1 MKRLLYKILPACL
14 LAIGLQGCDDETR
27 YNPLPEAVP
36 LTMTVSGQAFAMGE
50 HLRVDIEVN
59 KDAEGNEV
67 TPNED
72 FDIYFT
78 AKTGSEDA
86 SDLFD
91 PFSNIVT
98 FPKGEK
104 KIQVDFP
111 VKKEG
116 LKGHKN
122 LNFVAFAR
130 GYKMAHSSA
139 VIKVSDYYRITMSL
153 QNNLDNVVLDGGKCV
168 LMAKIDKPRSI
179 PIRIT
184 ITPKEDE
191 RDFFTDLPASL
202 IIPAGASSVK
212 SDEITLGLNGDA
224 IKSKELTLSFESSS
238 KDNPMTEETM
248 AITLKGIDDPDLYDP
263 TKVYAN
269 PEQIFVSS
277 TNKDAVMKWDWGKTA
292 PYCEMK
298 ADDMHP
304 TTDLADWKLLNA
316 VEFHR
321 IGSSYWGG
329 AVNEAKTPWSMSD
342 TNDKPSQLCQAVD
355 NAKFSKITEEGI
367 LKMWA
372 EYGDFAWTNVS
383 GRSTYGAAG
392 YYSCN
397 FDKNNTAAPQFVRI
411 YPGIRVEFRVR
422 LGGVRDGFIPWIAL
436 KDPKDGYRF
445 MNKKEI
451 DILRNEKGNFITQSI
466 YSTTNKVESSKKTS
480 MYTAGEWN
488 IYWAEVEATEIRI
501 GINGTT
507 TVTLKKEDASS
518 WPFDKESFTKN
529 ANGSYMGFDIVM
541 RLSPSAER
549 DAGTPIEG
557 WDTVLKSITDY
568 QNDDRTPRMEIDWVR
583 FYKKEGVYKWDKNT
597 EPVSGKVF
605 Y

>member
-78 AKTGSEDA
+78 AKSGSEDA

-153 QNNLDNVVLDGGKCV
+153 ENNLDNTVLDGGKCV
-168 LMAKIDKPRSI
+168 LVAKIDKPKTV
-179 PIRIT
+179 PIRVT
-184 ITPKEDE
+184 IKPKDGDED
-191 RDFFTDLPASL
+191 FYSGLPESM
-202 IIPAGASSVK
+202 IIPAGATVVK
-212 SDEITLGLNGDA
+212 SDPITLALNGYPG
-224 IKSKELTLSFESSS
+224 KSKELVLSFESSS
-238 KDNPMTEETM
+238 QDNPMM
-248 AITLKGIDDPDLYDP
+248 ALTLAIALKGIDDPNLYDM
-263 TKVYAN
+263 TKVYAE
-269 PEQIFVSS
+269 PEQMFISKTDSWFTDKS
-277 TNKDAVMKWDWGKTA
+277 TVKVEKDGLHSNA
-292 PYCEMK
+292 ELK
-298 ADDMHP
+298 A
-304 TTDLADWKLLNA
+304 AGWKFDSA
-316 VEFHR
+316 VEFHNISR
-321 IGSSYWGG
+321 CIDAKPETNKPKGFADASDAATNNMIINNLKYSNLNEEGRLVIWAGKEGDKYGTSAYHCAKTGG
-329 AVNEAKTPWSMSD
+329 AIYV
-342 TNDKPSQLCQAVD
+342 Q
-355 NAKFSKITEEGI
+355 
-367 LKMWA
+367 
-372 EYGDFAWTNVS
+372 
-383 GRSTYGAAG
+383 
-392 YYSCN
+392 N
-397 FDKNNTAAPQFVRI
+397 FTRI
-411 YPGIRVEFRVR
+411 YPGMRIEVKAR
-422 LGGVRDGFIPWIAL
+422 LRGDRTGFVPIIEL
-436 KDPKDGYRF
+436 KSAVQAKAK
-445 MNKKEI
+445 NQTI
-451 DILRNEKGNFITQSI
+451 CILRNTKGTSITQSVTGTTI
-466 YSTTNKVESSKKTS
+466 PDSQAKTTN
-480 MYTAGEWN
+480 MPQADGDN
-488 IYWAEVEATEIRI
+488 IYWIEFVDGEHINL

-507 TVTLKKEDASS
+507 TLSVSKSDLSS
-518 WPFDKESFTKN
+518 WPFDKESTGTSVGYKGLFLVLKM
-529 ANGSYMGFDIVM
+529 AL
-541 RLSPSAER
+541 LSDLDGVAMP
-549 DAGTPIEG
+549 DG
-557 WDTVLKSITDY
+557 WDTNLGLIDSNKYETEG
-568 QNDDRTPRMEIDWVR
+568 PRMEIDWIR
-583 FYKKEGVYKWDKNT
+583 FYINDKYKREANET
-597 EPVSGKVF
+597 VNGTLL

>member
-36 LTMTVSGQAFAMGE
+36 LTMTVNGQAFAMGE
-50 HLRVDIEVN
+50 HLKVDIEVN
-59 KDAEGNEV
+59 KDADGNEV
-67 TPNED
+67 NPNED

-78 AKTGSEDA
+78 AKSGNEDV
-86 SDLFD
+86 SNLFD
-91 PFSNIVT
+91 PFSSIVT
-98 FPKGEK
+98 FPKGET

-130 GYKMAHSSA
+130 GYKMAKSSA

-153 QNNLDNVVLDGGKCV
+153 ENNLDNVVLDGGKCV
-168 LMAKIDKPRSI
+168 LVAQIDKPRSI
-179 PIRIT
+179 PIRVT
-184 ITPKEDE
+184 IEPKEDE
-191 RDFFTDLPASL
+191 TSFFAGLPSSL

-212 SDEITLGLNGDA
+212 SDEITLSLNGAA
-224 IKSKELTLSFESSS
+224 IKSKELTLNFESSS
-238 KDNPMTEETM
+238 KDNPMTEEAM
-248 AITLKGIDDPDLYDP
+248 AITLKGIDDPNLYDP

-292 PYCEMK
+292 PYYDMK
-298 ADDMHP
+298 ADNVHP
-304 TTDLADWKLLNA
+304 TVDLSTWKFINA
-316 VEFHR
+316 IEFHK
-321 IGSSYWGG
+321 IDASFWGSNPS
-329 AVNEAKTPWSMSD
+329 KTPWSLSD
-342 TNDKPSQLCQAVD
+342 TNDKPSQLYQAVD
-355 NAKFSKITEEGI
+355 NTRFSKITNEGI

-372 EYGDFAWTNVS
+372 EYGDFAWTSVS

-411 YPGIRVEFRVR
+411 YPGIRIEFRVR

-445 MNKKEI
+445 MNKKEV
-451 DILRNEKGNFITQSI
+451 DILRNEKGNVITQSI
-466 YSTTNKVESSKKTS
+466 YSTTNQIEFSKKRLCLLQEN
-480 MYTAGEWN
+480 G
-488 IYWAEVEATEIRI
+488 IYI
-501 GINGTT
+501 GQKWKIQ
-507 TVTLKKEDASS
+507 
-518 WPFDKESFTKN
+518 
-529 ANGSYMGFDIVM
+529 
-541 RLSPSAER
+541 
-549 DAGTPIEG
+549 
-557 WDTVLKSITDY
+557 KS
-568 QNDDRTPRMEIDWVR
+568 E
-583 FYKKEGVYKWDKNT
+583 
-597 EPVSGKVF
+597 
-605 Y
+605 

>member
-36 LTMTVSGQAFAMGE
+36 LTMTVNGQAFAMGE

-72 FDIYFT
+72 FDVYFT
-78 AKTGSEDA
+78 AKSGSEDV

-153 QNNLDNVVLDGGKCV
+153 ENNMDNTVLDGGKCV
-168 LMAKIDKPRSI
+168 LVAQIDKPRSI

-184 ITPKEDE
+184 IEPKEGE
-191 RDFFTDLPASL
+191 ELYFEGLPSSL

-212 SDEITLGLNGDA
+212 SDEITLSLNGAA

-248 AITLKGIDDPDLYDP
+248 AITLKGIDDPNLYDP

-269 PEQIFVSS
+269 PELMFVSS
-277 TNKDAVMKWDWGKTA
+277 TNKNAVTTWGKIGS
-292 PYCEMK
+292 CVDMK
-298 ADDMHP
+298 ADDVHP
-304 TTDLADWKLLNA
+304 TAELTTWKFINA
-316 VEFHR
+316 IEFHK
-321 IGSSYWGG
+321 IGNSYWGG
-329 AVNEAKTPWSMSD
+329 AINEAKTPWSLAD
-342 TNDKPSQLCQAVD
+342 TNDGASQLYQSVD
-355 NAKFSKITEEGI
+355 NVKFSKITDEGI

-372 EYGDFAWTNVS
+372 EAGDFAKTGGIT
-383 GRSTYGAAG
+383 GRNPYGAAG
-392 YYSCN
+392 FYSCN
-397 FDKNNTAAPQFVRI
+397 FDKNAGTAPQFVRI
-411 YPGIRVEFRVR
+411 YPGIRIEFKVR
-422 LGGVRDGFIPWIAL
+422 LRGTRDGFIPWITL
-436 KDPKDGYRF
+436 KDPKEAYRN

-451 DILRNEKGNFITQSI
+451 DIVRNEKGNIITQCV
-466 YSTTNKVESSKKTS
+466 YTTQLESSKKVS
-480 MYTAGEWN
+480 LPTAGDWN
-488 IYWAEVEATEIRI
+488 IYWAELEDSEIRI
-501 GINGTT
+501 GINGST

-518 WPFDKESFTKN
+518 WPFDKTTFSQKDN
-529 ANGSYMGFDIVM
+529 IPMGLDIVM